1 MVLVKMIAF
10 VVLKIL
16 HSLISMQKSFFVNNC
31 WRKQN
36 QEKYLTWPYIYFGS
50 TFRICY

>member
-1 MVLVKMIAF
+1 MLLVKMKAF

-16 HSLISMQKSFFVNNC
+16 HSLISMQKYLFVDNC
-31 WRKQN
+31 WRKEN
-36 QEKYLTWPYIYFGS
+36 QEKYLTWLYIYFGS